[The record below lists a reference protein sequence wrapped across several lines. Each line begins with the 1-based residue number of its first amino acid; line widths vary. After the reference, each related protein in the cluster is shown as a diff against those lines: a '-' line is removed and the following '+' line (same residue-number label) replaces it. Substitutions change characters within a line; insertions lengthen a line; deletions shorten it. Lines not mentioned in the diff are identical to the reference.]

1 MIYLNQVKTDRRK
14 FLRFSFIGILSF
26 VFTSNLSIQSSEKK
40 IIHLEK
46 EEIEIINAYNNNRL
60 YALKNNIEEE
70 IKNDLSKNKTV
81 FLEKNLYTF
90 AEIYLHFY

>member
-1 MIYLNQVKTDRRK
+1 MIYLNQVKSDRRK
-14 FLRFSFIGILSF
+14 FLRLSFIGILSF

-46 EEIEIINAYNNNRL
+46 EEIEIINAYNNRL